1 MKTLR
6 NRQSLIVRLRSLLLS
21 LREVEPFSAKEDR
34 LALLALID
42 EWLKPD
48 SMKSRRLSTFI
59 DVNLLKLPPD
69 AQFPRE
75 WSDQSKVTPYRGY
88 GNAKAE
94 LVKRHL
100 EVKQWK
106 KMVDPYIFLCGSLHL
121 DTVHAVFPQLQTL
134 YGMGQIVLWS

>member
-6 NRQSLIVRLRSLLLS
+6 KRQSLTVRLRSILLS
-21 LREVEPFSAKEDR
+21 LREVKPFSAKEDR

-75 WSDQSKVTPYRGY
+75 WSDQSKVTRTEAMATPR
-88 GNAKAE
+88 
-94 LVKRHL
+94 
-100 EVKQWK
+100 Q
-106 KMVDPYIFLCGSLHL
+106 SL
-121 DTVHAVFPQLQTL
+121 
-134 YGMGQIVLWS
+134 